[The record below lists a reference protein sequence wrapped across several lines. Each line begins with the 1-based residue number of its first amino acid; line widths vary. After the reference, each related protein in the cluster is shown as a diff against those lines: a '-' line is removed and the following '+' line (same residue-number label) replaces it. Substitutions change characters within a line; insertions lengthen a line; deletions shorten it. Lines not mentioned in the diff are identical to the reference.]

1 MKGGEEERVCE
12 DLKISE
18 QDVWVRAGGWGWQQ
32 PPRGVLTGACSEHS
46 KGQCSPNRSPQA
58 AEAEDTGLGAGGEEF
73 GTTESKGNT
82 LGGGNLDPGKLSSEV

>member
-1 MKGGEEERVCE
+1 MCE

-18 QDVWVRAGGWGWQQ
+18 QDVWVRAVGWGWQQ

-46 KGQCSPNRSPQA
+46 KGQCSPNRSPRPLKPRTQGW
-58 AEAEDTGLGAGGEEF
+58 GLGGEEF
-73 GTTESKGNT
+73 GTRESKGNT

>member
-1 MKGGEEERVCE
+1 VSTAKV
-12 DLKISE
+12 SVP
-18 QDVWVRAGGWGWQQ
+18 Q
-32 PPRGVLTGACSEHS
+32 TGA
-46 KGQCSPNRSPQA
+46 PQA